1 MDTTW
6 IANDWLGYLAA
17 SLTTLS
23 FVPQALL
30 TLRTREVHGISA
42 LMYGAFTAGVA
53 LWLAY
58 GWRLGEWPIIIAN
71 AVTLL
76 LAATI
81 LTIKLGVEW
90 QQRFGAGSRRR
101 DG

>member
-1 MDTTW
+1 MNAEW
-6 IANDWLGYLAA
+6 IPNDWLGYLAA

-30 TLRTREVHGISA
+30 TLRTREVQGISTA
-42 LMYGAFTAGVA
+42 MYSVFTIGVA

-58 GWRLGEWPIIIAN
+58 GWRLGEWPIVIAN
-71 AVTLL
+71 AVTLV

-81 LTIKLGVEW
+81 LVTKLVVEW
-90 QQRFGAGSRRR
+90 RARASP
-101 DG
+101 D

>member
-1 MDTTW
+1 MNSAW
-6 IANDWLGYLAA
+6 IPNDWIGYLAA
-17 SLTTLS
+17 TLTTLS

-30 TLRTREVHGISA
+30 TLRTRQVRGISA
-42 LMYGAFTAGVA
+42 GMYSAFTLGVA

-58 GWRLGEWPIIIAN
+58 GWQLGEWPIIIAN
-71 AVTLL
+71 AITLV

-81 LTIKLGVEW
+81 LTTKLLVEW
-90 QQRFGAGSRRR
+90 RGRPT

>member
-1 MDTTW
+1 MSHDL
-6 IANDWLGYLAA
+6 ISNDWLGYLAA
-17 SLTTLS
+17 TLTTLS

-42 LMYGAFTAGVA
+42 VMYSVFTVGVA

-81 LTIKLGVEW
+81 LTVKLVIEW
-90 QQRFGAGSRRR
+90 QLRVGR
-101 DG
+101 DSERVA

>member
-1 MDTTW
+1 MNAEW
-6 IANDWLGYLAA
+6 IPNDWLGYLAA

-30 TLRTREVHGISA
+30 TLRTRDVHGISTA
-42 LMYGAFTAGVA
+42 MYSVFTIGVA

-58 GWRLGEWPIIIAN
+58 GWRLGEWPIVIAN
-71 AVTLL
+71 AVTLV

-81 LTIKLGVEW
+81 LVTKLVVE
-90 QQRFGAGSRRR
+90 RRSRRVPS
-101 DG
+101 

>member
-1 MDTTW
+1 MNTGW
-6 IANDWLGYLAA
+6 LPNDWLGYLAA
-17 SLTTLS
+17 ALTTLS

-42 LMYGAFTAGVA
+42 GMYSVFTLGVA

-58 GWRLGEWPIIIAN
+58 GWRLSDWPIVIAN
-71 AVTLL
+71 AVTLV

-81 LTIKLGVEW
+81 LTIKLVVEW
-90 QQRFGAGSRRR
+90 QQRFGAPPRR
-101 DG
+101 